1 MIVKKGKVYLIGAGP
16 GDPGL
21 FTLKGVQ
28 CLKRA
33 DVVIYDHLVGEEILA
48 HAQTSVRMI
57 YAGKEGGKH
66 TLTQDQI
73 NRCLVEEAE
82 KGLTVAR
89 LKGGDPFI
97 FGRGGEEVEIL
108 AGKGIPFEIVPGV
121 TSAIAVPA
129 YAGIPLTHRAHA
141 STVAFITGHEDPTK
155 EESRIDWKSLSGI
168 ETLVFL
174 MGVKNLPNIT
184 SNLMAAGK
192 SPETPAALI
201 RWGTTAEQATLVGTL
216 ASLAQLAKTRGFKPP
231 SILVV
236 GSVVSLRPIL
246 NWFETKPLF
255 GRGVVITR
263 PEAQTEEFL
272 DLLHAEGARTY
283 LFPTIKIA
291 PPENFSDLD
300 QAVGNVNAY
309 HWLIFT
315 SANAVR
321 FFFQRLQES
330 AKDLRNL
337 KGIRI
342 CAIGPTTAR
351 EVERHGIA
359 VDLVPDVFTS
369 EGILDALKQQDMA
382 GKSVLIPRAEK
393 ARDVLPQGLVQAGA
407 RVDCVTAYRTVP
419 SGRKK
424 SELDGLIKDGLVD
437 VITFTSPSTVENY
450 IKIMGGNYPLPPTV
464 KIACIGPVTAQA
476 TRQAGLNVDILQ
488 ERYTVPALVERLVQ
502 YFRTP

>member
-1 MIVKKGKVYLIGAGP
+1 VKKGKVYLIGAGP

-33 DVVIYDHLVGEEILA
+33 DVVIYDHLVSEEILA

-73 NRCLVEEAE
+73 NHCLVEEAE
-82 KGLTVAR
+82 KGLVVAR

-129 YAGIPLTHRAHA
+129 YAGIPLTHRSHA

-155 EESRIDWKSLSGI
+155 EESHIDWRSLAGI

-184 SNLMAAGK
+184 SSLIMAGK
-192 SPETPAALI
+192 SPETLAALI
-201 RWGTTAEQATLVGTL
+201 RWGTTAEQETLVGNL
-216 ASLAQLAKTRGFKPP
+216 ANLAQLAKTRGIKPP

-236 GSVVSLRPIL
+236 GSVVTLRPIL
-246 NWFETKPLF
+246 NWFEIKPLF

-272 DLLHAEGARTY
+272 DLLHQEGARTY

-291 PPENFSDLD
+291 PPEDYADLD
-300 QAVGNVNAY
+300 KAIDSMASYN
-309 HWLIFT
+309 WLIFT

-330 AKDLRNL
+330 AKDLRDL
-337 KGIRI
+337 KGTRI

-351 EVERHGIA
+351 EVEKQGIT
-359 VDLVPDVFTS
+359 VDLVPTVFTS
-369 EGILDALKQQDMA
+369 EGILDALCHQDMA
-382 GKSVLIPRAEK
+382 GKSVLIPRAAK
-393 ARDVLPQGLVQAGA
+393 ARDVLPHGLTRAGA
-407 RVDCVTAYRTVP
+407 RVDCITAYRTVP
-419 SGRKK
+419 SGRKRA
-424 SELDGLIKDGLVD
+424 ELDRLMKEGLVD
-437 VITFTSPSTVENY
+437 VITFTSPSTVENF
-450 IKIMGGNYPLPPTV
+450 IKIMGADHPLPPKV
-464 KIACIGPVTAQA
+464 KVACIGPVTAEA
-476 TRQAGLNVDILQ
+476 TRKAGLNVDILQ
-488 ERYTVPALVERLVQ
+488 ERYTVPALVQRLVQ
-502 YFRTP
+502 YFGAP

>member
-1 MIVKKGKVYLIGAGP
+1 M
-16 GDPGL
+16 
-21 FTLKGVQ
+21 
-28 CLKRA
+28 
-33 DVVIYDHLVGEEILA
+33 
-48 HAQTSVRMI
+48 
-57 YAGKEGGKH
+57 
-66 TLTQDQI
+66 
-73 NRCLVEEAE
+73 
-82 KGLTVAR
+82 
-89 LKGGDPFI
+89 
-97 FGRGGEEVEIL
+97 L

-129 YAGIPLTHRAHA
+129 YAGIPLTHRSHA
-141 STVAFITGHEDPTK
+141 STVAFITGHEDPGK
-155 EESRIDWKSLSGI
+155 EESRIDWQSLGGI

-174 MGVKNLPNIT
+174 MGVKNLPSIT
-184 SNLMAAGK
+184 ANLIAVGK

-201 RWGTTAEQATLVGTL
+201 RWGTTAEQETL
-216 ASLAQLAKTRGFKPP
+216 AGNLSNLAQLAQDRNFKPP

-272 DLLHAEGARTY
+272 DLLHSEGARTY

-291 PPENFSDLD
+291 PPANFSGLD
-300 QAVGNVNAY
+300 QAVGNMDAY
-309 HWLIFT
+309 DWLIFT

-330 AKDLRNL
+330 AKDLRDL

-351 EVERHGIA
+351 EVEKHGIN

-369 EGILDALKQQDMA
+369 EGILDAFKKQDMA

-393 ARDVLPQGLVQAGA
+393 ARDALPQGLMQAGA
-407 RVDCVTAYRTVP
+407 RVDGVTAYRTAP

-424 SELDGLIKDGLVD
+424 AELDGLMKEGLVD
-437 VITFTSPSTVENY
+437 VITFTSPSTVENF
-450 IKIMGGNYPLPPTV
+450 IKIMGADYLLPPKV
-464 KIACIGPVTAQA
+464 KIACIGPVTAEA
-476 TRQAGLNVDILQ
+476 TRKAGLNVDILQ
-488 ERYTVPALVERLVQ
+488 ERYTVPALVQRLVQ
-502 YFRTP
+502 YFSAP

>member
-1 MIVKKGKVYLIGAGP
+1 
-16 GDPGL
+16 
-21 FTLKGVQ
+21 
-28 CLKRA
+28 
-33 DVVIYDHLVGEEILA
+33 
-48 HAQTSVRMI
+48 
-57 YAGKEGGKH
+57 
-66 TLTQDQI
+66 
-73 NRCLVEEAE
+73 
-82 KGLTVAR
+82 
-89 LKGGDPFI
+89 
-97 FGRGGEEVEIL
+97 
-108 AGKGIPFEIVPGV
+108 
-121 TSAIAVPA
+121 
-129 YAGIPLTHRAHA
+129 
-141 STVAFITGHEDPTK
+141 
-155 EESRIDWKSLSGI
+155 
-168 ETLVFL
+168 

-236 GSVVSLRPIL
+236 GSVVTLRPIL

-300 QAVGNVNAY
+300 QAVGNMDAY

-330 AKDLRNL
+330 AKDLRHL

-351 EVERHGIA
+351 EVGKHGIA

-369 EGILDALKQQDMA
+369 EG
-382 GKSVLIPRAEK
+382 
-393 ARDVLPQGLVQAGA
+393 
-407 RVDCVTAYRTVP
+407 
-419 SGRKK
+419 
-424 SELDGLIKDGLVD
+424 
-437 VITFTSPSTVENY
+437 
-450 IKIMGGNYPLPPTV
+450 
-464 KIACIGPVTAQA
+464 
-476 TRQAGLNVDILQ
+476 
-488 ERYTVPALVERLVQ
+488 
-502 YFRTP
+502 

>member
-1 MIVKKGKVYLIGAGP
+1 MNKGKVYLIGAGP

-21 FTLKGVQ
+21 ITLKGMQ
-28 CLKRA
+28 YLKRA
-33 DVVIYDHLVGEEILA
+33 DVVIYDHLVSEEILA
-48 HAQTSVRMI
+48 YAETAVRMI

-73 NRCLVEEAE
+73 NQCLVEEAG
-82 KGLTVAR
+82 KGLIVAR

-108 AGKGIPFEIVPGV
+108 AQKGIPFEIVPGV

-129 YAGIPLTHRAHA
+129 YAGIPLTHRSHS
-141 STVAFITGHEDPTK
+141 STVAFITGHEDPSK
-155 EESRIDWKSLSGI
+155 PESHIDWQSLAGI

-184 SNLMAAGK
+184 ASLITAGK

-201 RWGTTAEQATLVGTL
+201 RWGTTAEQETLMGTL
-216 ASLAQLAKTRGFKPP
+216 SNLAQLAKPQGFKPP

-236 GSVVSLRPIL
+236 GSVVTLHPIL

-255 GRGVVITR
+255 GRGIVITR

-283 LFPTIKIA
+283 LFPTIKIT
-291 PPENFSDLD
+291 PPEDFRDLD
-300 QAVGNVNAY
+300 RAIANIETY

-330 AKDLRNL
+330 KHDLRDL
-337 KGIRI
+337 KGVHI

-351 EVERHGIA
+351 EVEKFGIS
-359 VDLVPDVFTS
+359 VDLVPETFTS
-369 EGILDALKQQDMA
+369 EGILDAFKHQDMT

-393 ARDVLPQGLVQAGA
+393 ARDVLPQGLLHAGA
-407 RVDCVTAYRTVP
+407 RVDCMTAYRTVS
-419 SGRKK
+419 SGKRK
-424 SELDGLIKDGLVD
+424 SELDGWIKEGLVD
-437 VITFTSPSTVENY
+437 VITFTSPSTVENF
-450 IKIMGGNYPLPPTV
+450 IKIMGTDYLLPTKV
-464 KIACIGPVTAQA
+464 KIACIGPVTAEA
-476 TRQAGLNVDILQ
+476 TRKAGLNVDILQ
-488 ERYTVPALVERLVQ
+488 ERYTVPALVQRLVQ
-502 YFRTP
+502 YFGMP